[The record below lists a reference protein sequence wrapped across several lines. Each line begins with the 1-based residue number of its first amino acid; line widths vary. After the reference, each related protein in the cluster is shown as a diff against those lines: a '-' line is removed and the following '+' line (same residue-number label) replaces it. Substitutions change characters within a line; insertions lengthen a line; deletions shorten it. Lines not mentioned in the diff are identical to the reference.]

1 VRVGVRARARA
12 RARAPLVRA
21 AEGEEEEAPW
31 GAPGGTWGG
40 STRGAGGGRGA
51 GAGASGGS
59 GGEGGEGVEGVAS
72 FDGSSSEEWVLRE
85 MGRDRRG
92 GQGQARF
99 RVRDPL
105 GGLREDPSERP
116 LRINLDMTLHR
127 AKRHL
132 LKGERAEAVRW
143 YEQCRQ
149 GFPEDGRAWVA
160 LGRLAWE
167 REGDVERARALFEE
181 GSAACAGAN
190 PYIYQAWATL
200 EVRQGN
206 SARARV
212 LFDAATAADKTH
224 AASWHAW
231 AALERR
237 EGNLGKARSLLLK
250 GLQANKGNGFLWQG
264 MALMERDAGNLDDAR
279 ACFRSGL
286 EVEPKS
292 AALWAAWAA
301 MEQHQ
306 GGDPARAMELYSK
319 GLEASPKNRYCW
331 LALASLTY
339 EKRSRRTGRKM
350 FAKAMMLNPGD
361 AALPQA
367 WAVLEGKAGNAER
380 ARQIFDECTQRH
392 PRHLP
397 AWQAWGVMERRCGN
411 LDKAREL
418 FQAGIWA
425 DPSQSQRVAEIFH
438 AWAMLESDDALAVE
452 TYKVDEARELFA
464 CAARADP
471 GNIPVW
477 NAWASF
483 EERLGSSQRGR
494 ALRRQEGSLV
504 AEQLEAAANAGGKS
518 TPLVKKLSMW
528 VERNKSVLPDF
539 DDLSGSRE
547 RPGLI
552 RAEPA
557 GPSDTAA

>member
-1 VRVGVRARARA
+1 M
-12 RARAPLVRA
+12 
-21 AEGEEEEAPW
+21 
-31 GAPGGTWGG
+31 
-40 STRGAGGGRGA
+40 
-51 GAGASGGS
+51 
-59 GGEGGEGVEGVAS
+59 AS
-72 FDGSSSEEWVLRE
+72 FDGSSGGVGGEE
-85 MGRDRRG
+85 GRGLGRKRPG
-92 GQGQARF
+92 YASF
-99 RVRDPL
+99 RTRDAL

-127 AKRHL
+127 AKRAA
-132 LKGERAEAVRW
+132 LKGEAAEAARL

-149 GFPEDGRAWVA
+149 AFPEDGRAWVA

-167 REGDVERARALFEE
+167 REGDVELARALFEE
-181 GSAACAGAN
+181 GSAACSGRN

-206 SARARV
+206 APRARV
-212 LFDAATAADKTH
+212 LFDAATAADRTH

-237 EGNLGKARSLLLK
+237 AGNLGKARALLLK
-250 GLQANKGNGFLWQG
+250 GLEGNKRNGFLWQG
-264 MALMERDAGNLDDAR
+264 IALMERDAGNLDKAR
-279 ACFRSGL
+279 ACFQSGL
-286 EVEPKS
+286 DAEPKS

-301 MEQHQ
+301 MEQHE
-306 GGDPARAMELYSK
+306 GGNPERAMELYSL

-350 FAKAMMLNPGD
+350 FEKAMALNPGD

-367 WAVLEGKAGNAER
+367 WAVLEARAGNVAR
-380 ARQIFDECTQRH
+380 ARQIFEACTRRH

-397 AWQAWGVMERRCGN
+397 TWQAWGVMERMAGE
-411 LDKAREL
+411 LDRAREL

-438 AWAMLESDDALAVE
+438 AWAMLESENCLAVE
-452 TYKVDEARELFA
+452 TRRVDEARELFA

-471 GNIPVW
+471 SNIPVW

-504 AEQLEAAANAGGKS
+504 AEQLEAAANAGGRS
-518 TPLVKKLSMW
+518 TPLVKKLTMW
-528 VERNKSVLPDF
+528 IERNKSVLPAFEDHQ
-539 DDLSGSRE
+539 LAPLGGRT
-547 RPGLI
+547 RPSLLDEDGGIALQPQ
-552 RAEPA
+552 AAATALADAAPA
-557 GPSDTAA
+557 STRPPGPQ